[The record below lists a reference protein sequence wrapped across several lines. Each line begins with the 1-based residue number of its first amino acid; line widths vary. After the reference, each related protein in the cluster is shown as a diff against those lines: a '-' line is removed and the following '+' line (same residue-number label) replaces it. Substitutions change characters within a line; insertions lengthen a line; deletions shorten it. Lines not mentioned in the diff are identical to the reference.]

1 MSSGLIAVVPARAG
15 SKRLP
20 GKNSIEVGGKSL
32 IARAVFAALGSEE
45 IDRVFV
51 DTDSPG
57 LRNIAQEAG
66 AEVPYLRPAH
76 LATDD
81 TTTAAT
87 ILHLLEY
94 LRIRESYAPKAVVT
108 LQPTSPLRSALDVK
122 TVVARWK
129 EIPQRPVASVCRPL
143 QTPRDL
149 LLRTQLGEWI
159 RLVPNCDYTE
169 IMFEDGSVYVTPVS
183 YLREKCLIFRPEDG
197 EVAEIPPLHGIDVD
211 EPFQL
216 EVARALAAW
225 TTN

>member
-1 MSSGLIAVVPARAG
+1 MSSGLIAVVPARAR

-20 GKNSIEVGGKSL
+20 GKNSIEVAGKSL
-32 IARAVFAALGSEE
+32 IARAVSAALGSGE

-51 DTDSPG
+51 DTDSPA
-57 LRNIAQEAG
+57 LRAIGQGAG

-76 LATDD
+76 LATDT

-87 ILHLLEY
+87 VLHLLEY
-94 LRIRESYAPKAVVT
+94 LRATEIYTPKAVVT

-122 TVVARWK
+122 TAVARWK
-129 EIPQRPVASVCRPL
+129 EIPERPVASVCRPL
-143 QTPRDL
+143 QSPRDL

-159 RLVPNCDYTE
+159 RLEPDCDYTE
-169 IMFEDGSVYVTPVS
+169 IMFEDGSVYVTPVN

-197 EVAEIPPLHGIDVD
+197 EVVEIPPLHGIDVD

-216 EVARALAAW
+216 ELARALAEWAKR
-225 TTN
+225 